1 MTKRGAVR
9 HHETCQIVRIFPP
22 RRIADDSKPAQLIVS
37 DRIRAQWAMADLCVC
52 VVSPSRR
59 RRAFKR
65 LPSLDPGLVWRPAS
79 ASLAALILRGVL
91 ISQGLAIACLTAG
104 LMAGLLFFHA
114 LKGNFRGLNRELAVP
129 RCRYCPSYS
138 GAGVDAGRSFFS

>member
-22 RRIADDSKPAQLIVS
+22 RRTADNSKPAQLIVS

-59 RRAFKR
+59 RQFQK
-65 LPSLDPGLVWRPAS
+65 V
-79 ASLAALILRGVL
+79 
-91 ISQGLAIACLTAG
+91 AIA
-104 LMAGLLFFHA
+104 
-114 LKGNFRGLNRELAVP
+114 
-129 RCRYCPSYS
+129 
-138 GAGVDAGRSFFS
+138 